1 MPNCQN
7 CVLQLT
13 DRVTAKRC
21 ALRVEPQHAGWPL
34 DRLLERYLRD
44 CPLPGLLAA
53 GRITPQSAENLRD
66 IQDYVY
72 AIADDGSLLDVC
84 PGVAFEQGG
93 RRAAL
98 DAPPAVSMVRV
109 GDSGVRLIDVAID
122 RLNAGYDRNW
132 AGFHKRRWE
141 RAPDA
146 HAAFV
151 RQTLSARYGPE
162 RAGAIAAPSSPADAK
177 RLLRALA
184 RRVWDAPFENYSRF
198 TGRMLA
204 YKTGDETARN
214 IAQGAGGIC
223 SEKVQALK
231 FLTDRLGLSSR
242 YVLAGANAR
251 PPLPEDKLREMLTT
265 FDFRFSKRYM
275 RYWQHVALAYNI
287 GGEEILVDATNGN
300 VPFLFLEGDAAHQ
313 LLRDDG
319 GKQPLPVRMA
329 LQEER
334 FYYHRVNQSIV
345 EDLYFAMEGW
355 IEDADL
361 MQVFDNELGLCIT
374 PRYFVAPVAYRNGKA
389 FERIRG
395 QYDAACDDAGLRCD
409 VSREWTLDTPLGV
422 RFAAA
427 EPTAASAVM
436 ASRERLVERVDE
448 CVGAGHDAGLA
459 VVELA
464 PHA

>member
-1 MPNCQN
+1 M
-7 CVLQLT
+7 
-13 DRVTAKRC
+13 
-21 ALRVEPQHAGWPL
+21 
-34 DRLLERYLRD
+34 
-44 CPLPGLLAA
+44 
-53 GRITPQSAENLRD
+53 
-66 IQDYVY
+66 
-72 AIADDGSLLDVC
+72 
-84 PGVAFEQGG
+84 
-93 RRAAL
+93 
-98 DAPPAVSMVRV
+98 
-109 GDSGVRLIDVAID
+109 RLIDVAID

-132 AGFHKRRWE
+132 PGFHKRRWQ

-146 HAAFV
+146 YAAFV
-151 RQTLSARYGPE
+151 RQTLAARSGPE
-162 RAGAIAAPSSPADAK
+162 RADALAAPHTPDDAK

-204 YKTGDETARN
+204 YKTGDETVRN
-214 IAQGAGGIC
+214 MAQGAGGIC

-231 FLTDRLGLSSR
+231 FLTDKLGLSSR

-275 RYWQHVALAYNI
+275 RYWKHVALAYNI

-300 VPFLFLEGDAAHQ
+300 VPFLFLEGDDAQ
-313 LLRDDG
+313 RLLRDDE

-334 FYYHRVNQSIV
+334 FYYHHVNQGIV

-389 FERIRG
+389 FERIHG
-395 QYDAACDDAGLRCD
+395 QYDTACEDAALRHE
-409 VSREWTLDTPLGV
+409 VSREWTLDTPLGT

-427 EPTAASAVM
+427 EPAAASAVM
-436 ASRERLVERVDE
+436 ASQRAAGRARGRVCGRGPRSRPGRSGACAPCLDATSRRPTCRPASTRSSARRPRRSSTASGWTGARECRRWPGSAR
-448 CVGAGHDAGLA
+448 CPPRQSRSTAARGWRTR
-459 VVELA
+459 
-464 PHA
+464 